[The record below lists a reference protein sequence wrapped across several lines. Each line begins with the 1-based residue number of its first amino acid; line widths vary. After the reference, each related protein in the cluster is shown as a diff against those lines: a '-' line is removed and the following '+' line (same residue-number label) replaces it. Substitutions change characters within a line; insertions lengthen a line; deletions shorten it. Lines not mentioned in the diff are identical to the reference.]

1 MFKYKDINIK
11 MKMILISIISLL
23 IVVVIIGGISV
34 EEAKK
39 ALMKNNYDS
48 LTFSRDNKTQQ
59 IENLFNRMVNDI
71 EVLSSSKTVDQLV
84 YDLTSLYSQM
94 DIDTKDKFPINDSM
108 VKDTISSSENFF
120 QSYIKKYNYN
130 DIYLIDVQSGQ
141 IYYTAKKNADFGEN
155 LKSGKLNNSLLAD
168 VWKKTIE
175 NNATTFVDMKPYEIN
190 DNKPVM
196 FLGTPVYENGYK
208 EDGIK
213 AVLVFQI
220 GNNDINKI
228 MNFRKGYGQT
238 QEDYLVGNDYLMRS
252 DSFLSPKTHSIN
264 SSFSSPQKNSI
275 KTNATINAFKN
286 QTNTE
291 IIKGY
296 DNYNVLCAYSPINIS
311 KDITWAIVSEISED
325 EVLITP
331 HSLRT
336 EIIIVSFI
344 VLLSL
349 SLFVYFIINKNI
361 ISPLNNFQEG
371 LLNFFK
377 YLNREK
383 DDVSLLNIVSK
394 DEIGVMSK
402 IINEN
407 ILKIKDNI
415 EEEKELIKSTIFVL
429 KEFEQG
435 DLSQRVTK
443 KSSNS
448 SLNELTNLLNQMGI
462 NLEMNI
468 NNILN
473 ILEQYSNYNYLN
485 KINTNNSKKH
495 LLQLSEGIN
504 YLGDSITQM
513 LIENKKNGL
522 VLDSNSDI
530 LIKNVNLLN
539 NNLNNSAASLEETAA
554 AVEQITSN
562 ITSNTLSVK
571 NMFEYTEI
579 LTNSVNE
586 GKNLSLK
593 TDLAIDIMNEQIL
606 TINNSIDMI
615 EQISFQTNIL
625 SLNAAVEAATAGEA
639 GRGFAVVAAEVRN
652 LASRSA
658 ETTRKIKELVSI
670 AILKANDG
678 KEIAKEMIAG
688 YNTVDEN
695 ISKTIELISQVN
707 FSSNEQQKG
716 IEQIN
721 DAINL
726 LDQKT
731 QENAAISNK
740 TYDVA
745 IQTDKLAKLIVQK
758 TNEKEFNGKDI

>member
-1 MFKYKDINIK
+1 MYKDISIK

-23 IVVVIIGGISV
+23 IVVIIIGGISV

-59 IENLFNRMVNDI
+59 IKNLFNGMVNDI
-71 EVLSSSKTVDQLV
+71 EVLSNSKTVDQLV
-84 YDLTSLYSQM
+84 YDLTSLYDQI
-94 DIDTKDKFPINDSM
+94 DIDTKNKFPITDSM

-120 QSYIKKYNYN
+120 QNYIKKYNYS
-130 DIYLIDVQSGQ
+130 DVYLIDAKTGH
-141 IYYTAKKNADFGEN
+141 IFYTAKKNADFGEN
-155 LKSGKLNNSLLAD
+155 LKFGELNNSLLAD

-175 NNATTFVDMKPYEIN
+175 NNETTFVDMKPYEIN
-190 DNKPVM
+190 DNKPIM

-220 GNNDINKI
+220 GNSDINKI

-238 QEDYLVGNDYLMRS
+238 QEDYLVGNDHLMRS
-252 DSFLSPKTHSIN
+252 DSFLSPKTYSIN
-264 SSFSSPQKNSI
+264 ASFSSPKNNAI
-275 KTNATINAFKN
+275 KTDATINAFKN

-296 DNYNVLCAYSPINIS
+296 NNNNVLCAYSPINIS
-311 KDITWAIVSEISED
+311 KDITWAIVSEISEE

-336 EIIIVSFI
+336 KIIMVSII

-394 DEIGVMSK
+394 DEIGAMSK

-435 DLSQRVTK
+435 DLSQRVTQ

-462 NLEMNI
+462 NLETNI

-473 ILEQYSNYNYLN
+473 VLEEYSNYNYLN

-522 VLDSNSDI
+522 VLDFNSDT
-530 LIKNVNLLN
+530 LIENVNILN
-539 NNLNNSAASLEETAA
+539 SNLNNSAASLEETAA

-562 ITSNTLSVK
+562 ITSNTVSVK

-579 LTNSVNE
+579 LTTSINE

-593 TDLAIDIMNEQIL
+593 TDLAIDTINQQII

-625 SLNAAVEAATAGEA
+625 SLNAAVEAATAGES
-639 GRGFAVVAAEVRN
+639 GKGFAVVAAEVRN

-658 ETTRKIKELVSI
+658 ETTKKIKELVSI

-678 KEIAKEMIAG
+678 KQIAKEMIDG

-695 ISKTIELISQVN
+695 IIKTIELISQVN
-707 FSSNEQQKG
+707 LSSNEQQKG

-726 LDQKT
+726 LDHKT
-731 QENAAISNK
+731 QENASISNK
-740 TYDVA
+740 TYDIA